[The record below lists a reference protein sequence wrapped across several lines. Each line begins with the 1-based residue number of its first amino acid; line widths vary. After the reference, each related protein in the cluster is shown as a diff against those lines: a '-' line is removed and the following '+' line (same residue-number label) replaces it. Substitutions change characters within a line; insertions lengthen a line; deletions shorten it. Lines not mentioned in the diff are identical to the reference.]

1 MNATSR
7 HSSNTDLKLHRHVLQ
22 HIRAIVPGTI
32 VICQKGIVLL
42 TEPNDLRD
50 YTLRP
55 GHQIT
60 IRRKGDVLVEAL
72 DDADLTVIYPN

>member
-1 MNATSR
+1 MNAVSKHLNNADVR
-7 HSSNTDLKLHRHVLQ
+7 LRPHRPQ
-22 HIRAIVPGTI
+22 HIRGAIPGTI
-32 VICQKGIVLL
+32 IMCQKGLVLL

-55 GHQIT
+55 GHQMM
-60 IRRKGDVLVEAL
+60 IRQKGDVVVEAL